1 MCMPRTHCHI
11 HTALPAVSTH
21 TLHCHTHTALP
32 AVSTH
37 TLHCHTHT
45 ALPAVSTHTLHCHT
59 HTTLPAV
66 STHTALPAVSTHTAL
81 PAVST
86 HTALPAVITHTRH
99 CHTHT
104 TLPAVSTHTTLPAVS
119 THTALPAVSTHTRHC
134 HTHTAL
140 PAVSTH
146 TYVCTTH
153 PHQLSLFQTTYYC
166 VCVYRYEVRFGR
178 DVECSGAYIKL
189 LTKTHLLRLSQFS
202 ESTPYS
208 VMFGPDKCGT
218 SHRLHLII
226 RVTDSSNGRNQEI
239 HAPQPVDDLTVYF
252 TDRQPHLYTLQLYQD
267 SRYEI
272 FIDQSLISQGRLL
285 TDEVQ
290 YTESPESPVSG
301 LWVGS
306 VAALGLE
313 LWSLSGEVMFDNF
326 LLTDDLKLAERWT
339 QDTWG
344 QKQPGLLERLLI
356 ATNSHPWLWGVYIFT
371 VGLPITL
378 FISYMWPDKRFGPP
392 DQDYYYKKSDEPQPE
407 KDQPDRPTSL
417 SDYDVLYVCVG
428 AMSREGA
435 RRRETQK
442 VQRKSDLEVEN
453 E

>member
-1 MCMPRTHCHI
+1 MMFGRLLLACVMLTPADPVQVPEEAHFAETFDSDPLDRRWVQSKAVKETNAEALKYDGQWVVEEPAAAMYPGNRALVMKSSGRHHAIAAYLHTPFTFI
-11 HTALPAVSTH
+11 HTPLC
-21 TLHCHTHTALP
+21 L
-32 AVSTH
+32 
-37 TLHCHTHT
+37 
-45 ALPAVSTHTLHCHT
+45 
-59 HTTLPAV
+59 
-66 STHTALPAVSTHTAL
+66 
-81 PAVST
+81 
-86 HTALPAVITHTRH
+86 
-99 CHTHT
+99 
-104 TLPAVSTHTTLPAVS
+104 
-119 THTALPAVSTHTRHC
+119 
-134 HTHTAL
+134 
-140 PAVSTH
+140 
-146 TYVCTTH
+146 
-153 PHQLSLFQTTYYC
+153 Q
-166 VCVYRYEVRFGR
+166 YEVMFGR

-189 LTKTHLLRLSQFS
+189 LSQSHLLRLSQFS

-218 SHRLHLII
+218 SHRIHLIV

-239 HAPQPVDDLTVYF
+239 HAPQPADDLTVYF

-285 TDEVQ
+285 TGEVQ
-290 YTESPESPVSG
+290 YRESPDSQPESPVSG
-301 LWVGS
+301 LGVGS

-344 QKQPGLLERLLI
+344 RKQPGRLERLLI
-356 ATNSHPWLWGVYIFT
+356 ATNSRPWLWGVYIFT
-371 VGLPITL
+371 VGLPIIL

-392 DQDYYYKKSDEPQPE
+392 DQDYYYKKSDEPQLDRQPE
-407 KDQPDRPTSL
+407 RDLPDRQPERDLPDRQPERDLPDRQPERDQPERPTSL
-417 SDYDVLYVCVG
+417 SDYG
-428 AMSREGA
+428 AVSREGA
-435 RRRETQK
+435 RKRETQK

>member
-1 MCMPRTHCHI
+1 MMFGRLLLACVCLTPADPVQDTYRLVQVPEEAHFAETFDSDPLDRRWVQSKAVKETDAEALKYDGQWVVEEPAAAMYPGNRALVMKSSGRHHAIAAYLHTPFNFI
-11 HTALPAVSTH
+11 HTPLC
-21 TLHCHTHTALP
+21 L
-32 AVSTH
+32 
-37 TLHCHTHT
+37 
-45 ALPAVSTHTLHCHT
+45 
-59 HTTLPAV
+59 
-66 STHTALPAVSTHTAL
+66 
-81 PAVST
+81 
-86 HTALPAVITHTRH
+86 
-99 CHTHT
+99 
-104 TLPAVSTHTTLPAVS
+104 
-119 THTALPAVSTHTRHC
+119 
-134 HTHTAL
+134 
-140 PAVSTH
+140 
-146 TYVCTTH
+146 
-153 PHQLSLFQTTYYC
+153 Q
-166 VCVYRYEVRFGR
+166 YEVRFGR

-189 LTKTHLLRLSQFS
+189 LTQTHLLRLSQFS

-218 SHRLHLII
+218 SHRLHLIV
-226 RVTDSSNGRNQEI
+226 RVMDSSNGRNQEI

-290 YTESPESPVSG
+290 YTESPDSQPESPVSG
-301 LWVGS
+301 LGVGS

-356 ATNSHPWLWGVYIFT
+356 ATNSRPWLWGVYIFT

-392 DQDYYYKKSDEPQPE
+392 DQDYYYKKSDDPQPDRQPGR
-407 KDQPDRPTSL
+407 DQPDRPTSL
-417 SDYDVLYVCVG
+417 SDYG
-428 AMSREGA
+428 AVSREGA

>member
-1 MCMPRTHCHI
+1 MMFGRLLL
-11 HTALPAVSTH
+11 A
-21 TLHCHTHTALP
+21 
-32 AVSTH
+32 
-37 TLHCHTHT
+37 
-45 ALPAVSTHTLHCHT
+45 
-59 HTTLPAV
+59 
-66 STHTALPAVSTHTAL
+66 
-81 PAVST
+81 
-86 HTALPAVITHTRH
+86 
-99 CHTHT
+99 
-104 TLPAVSTHTTLPAVS
+104 
-119 THTALPAVSTHTRHC
+119 
-134 HTHTAL
+134 
-140 PAVSTH
+140 
-146 TYVCTTH
+146 
-153 PHQLSLFQTTYYC
+153 C
-166 VCVYRYEVRFGR
+166 VCLTPADPVQATYRLVQVPEEAHFAETFDSDPLDRRWVQSKAVKETDAEALKYDGQWVVEEPAAAMYPGNRALVMKSSGRHHAIAAYLHTPFNFMHTPLCLQYEVRFGR

-189 LTKTHLLRLSQFS
+189 LTQTHLLRLSQFS

-218 SHRLHLII
+218 SHRLHLIV

-285 TDEVQ
+285 TDEV
-290 YTESPESPVSG
+290 
-301 LWVGS
+301 
-306 VAALGLE
+306 
-313 LWSLSGEVMFDNF
+313 MFDNF

-344 QKQPGLLERLLI
+344 RKQPGLLERLLI
-356 ATNSHPWLWGVYIFT
+356 ATNSRPWLWGVYIFT
-371 VGLPITL
+371 VGLPIIL

-392 DQDYYYKKSDEPQPE
+392 DQDYYYKKFDEPQPDRQPE
-407 KDQPDRPTSL
+407 RDQPDRPTSL
-417 SDYDVLYVCVG
+417 SDYG
-428 AMSREGA
+428 AVSREGA

>member
-1 MCMPRTHCHI
+1 LHEHFEEVCFPPSNQSLRTSSDQATYRLVQVPEEAHFAETFDSDPLDRRWVQSKAVKETDAEALKYDGQWVVEEPAAAMYPGNRALVMKSSGRHHAI
-11 HTALPAVSTH
+11 AAYLHTPFNFMH
-21 TLHCHTHTALP
+21 TPLCL
-32 AVSTH
+32 
-37 TLHCHTHT
+37 
-45 ALPAVSTHTLHCHT
+45 
-59 HTTLPAV
+59 
-66 STHTALPAVSTHTAL
+66 
-81 PAVST
+81 
-86 HTALPAVITHTRH
+86 
-99 CHTHT
+99 
-104 TLPAVSTHTTLPAVS
+104 
-119 THTALPAVSTHTRHC
+119 
-134 HTHTAL
+134 
-140 PAVSTH
+140 
-146 TYVCTTH
+146 
-153 PHQLSLFQTTYYC
+153 Q
-166 VCVYRYEVRFGR
+166 YEVRFGR

-189 LTKTHLLRLSQFS
+189 LTQTHLLRLSQFS

-218 SHRLHLII
+218 SHRLHLIV

-290 YTESPESPVSG
+290 YTESPDSQPESPVSG
-301 LWVGS
+301 LGVGS

-344 QKQPGLLERLLI
+344 RKQPGLLERLLI
-356 ATNSHPWLWGVYIFT
+356 ATNSRPWLWGVYIFT
-371 VGLPITL
+371 VGLPIIL

-392 DQDYYYKKSDEPQPE
+392 DQDYYYKKFDEPQPDRQPE
-407 KDQPDRPTSL
+407 RDQPDRPTSL
-417 SDYDVLYVCVG
+417 SDYG
-428 AMSREGA
+428 AVSREGA